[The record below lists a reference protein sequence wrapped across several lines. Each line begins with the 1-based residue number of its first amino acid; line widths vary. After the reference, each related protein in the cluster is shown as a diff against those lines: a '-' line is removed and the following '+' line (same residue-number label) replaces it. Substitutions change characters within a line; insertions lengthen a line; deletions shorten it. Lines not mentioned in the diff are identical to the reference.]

1 MNEIIFSLPN
11 WVING
16 FIITTWIFAV
26 LLCLAMIFTIIKT
39 IGEIIDNN
47 RFDRYIRERDK
58 RRKRK

>member
-1 MNEIIFSLPN
+1 MNEIILNLPN

-16 FIITTWIFAV
+16 FIITIWVFV
-26 LLCLAMIFTIIKT
+26 VFLCLAMILSVIKT

-47 RFDRYIRERDK
+47 KFDRYIRERDK